1 MIVLDWNKL
10 RLIFG
15 DFLDEKQIQGFNVII
30 DMLNKQKV
38 SDKRVIAYILATCV
52 FETSKRMLPKEE
64 MGSDEY
70 FRLMYDITGER
81 SAIALRMGN
90 TEEGDGLKYKKRG
103 IVQILGKKAYTDF
116 GDNIGK
122 DLVST
127 PEEVLVLETAVEI
140 LVKGMLRGWFTG
152 VTIYNYITPSKTDYL
167 NARRTVNGTDNA
179 KRIAMMTEQLEQAI
193 KETQ

>member
-152 VTIYNYITPSKTDYL
+152 ITIYNYITPSKTDYL